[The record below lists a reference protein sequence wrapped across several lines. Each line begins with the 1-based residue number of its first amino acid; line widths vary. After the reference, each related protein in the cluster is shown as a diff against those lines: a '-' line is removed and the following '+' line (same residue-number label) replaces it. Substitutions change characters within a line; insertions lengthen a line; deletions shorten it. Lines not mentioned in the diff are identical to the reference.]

1 MLDYTSP
8 VDYEGA
14 ETEDD
19 IPLDVRSLSLNSDGA
34 LINETHACI
43 GTGHRS
49 VGLAF
54 LCIEFVSSACDQDE
68 TTQEGQEGLESASTA
83 ANSFFSPN
91 TANEGEG
98 EGEGEGPS
106 QRRRLFQDA
115 LNKLQAASPNV
126 GHSHANLLRGNPHD
140 PVATNSADNLRR
152 TRRCG
157 RKRKCRRRRRQ
168 RDREFSLTGTAPN
181 AHNSIS
187 VSVAAACSSFRAGG
201 FGSGCTP
208 STNDGRL
215 GSTGSGSGSTFTN
228 QAFGGGSSGPT
239 GQNERRNPI
248 QSAQSSPFT
257 AQFLSF

>member
-1 MLDYTSP
+1 
-8 VDYEGA
+8 
-14 ETEDD
+14 
-19 IPLDVRSLSLNSDGA
+19 
-34 LINETHACI
+34 
-43 GTGHRS
+43 
-49 VGLAF
+49 
-54 LCIEFVSSACDQDE
+54 
-68 TTQEGQEGLESASTA
+68 LESASTT
-83 ANSFFSPN
+83 ANSFFAPN
-91 TANEGEG
+91 TANEGD
-98 EGEGEGPS
+98 GEGPS

-239 GQNERRNPI
+239 GQNERDGDQVAPTSITSSQFVSTAFGRGGGASQQSARNPI
-248 QSAQSSPFT
+248 PSAPSSSFIEGV
-257 AQFLSF
+257 LSF